1 MAKGNPNWVK
11 KPVEEENDRAREARP
26 VTNDESVPQRP
37 ATQRQGQL
45 WIPPQYIKPGYVP
58 YLAIDKP
65 GNIERMEGAGWEFIY
80 TTNTSRLNSEDAT
93 QMGSKFTTPAG
104 NGSTYYGM
112 QIRKE
117 WYDEIKAE
125 ERAEGNI
132 SDNPILTDS
141 PTGSEIYIPDGKA
154 SVLTTTIKDH

>member
-1 MAKGNPNWVK
+1 MSRGNPNFGK
-11 KPVEEENDRAREARP
+11 KIAPNDNDDRARAARP
-26 VTNDESVPQRP
+26 VSEKDVPKRP

-45 WIPPQYIKPGYVP
+45 WIPPQFIKPGYVP

-65 GNIERMEGAGWEFIY
+65 GNIERMEAAGWEFVY
-80 TTNTSRLNSEDAT
+80 ATNTSRLNSEDAT
-93 QMGSKFTTPAG
+93 PMGTKFTTPAG

-125 ERAEGNI
+125 ELANGEMSTEPVTTNMPSGAEV
-132 SDNPILTDS
+132 
-141 PTGSEIYIPDGKA
+141 YVPDGKK
-154 SVLTTTIKDH
+154 SVLTSTIKDF